1 MAINRNLS
9 ILAQGASASG
19 NLLNYA
25 GANKIINGDMV
36 IDQRN
41 AGSSVTPTGNAYT
54 LDRWFA
60 NFNVSSKLSVQ
71 QKSDGTATAGAFY
84 ARLTSLSAYSAG
96 ASDIFA
102 FAQTVEG
109 LNCIDLLWGTASAK
123 SVTISAWVRSSL
135 TGTFG
140 GSVGNSAGNRSYPFT
155 YSIAAANTWTLVSV
169 TIPGD
174 TTGTWLTT
182 NGIGLYLYMGVGVGT
197 TKSGTAGAWA
207 AADYR
212 SATGAVSVVA
222 TNAATWD
229 ITGVKLEVGTV
240 ATPFVPDDYAVSLQK
255 CFRYYE
261 KQTWNSANYVGIGN
275 SYSTTAGFMVVQ
287 YTPKRGNPAITF
299 PLGTTTAVEG
309 TLYVFNAAQS
319 QAGGPGTFNAN
330 NATPGLERCR
340 VDLASWTGLTA
351 SGVFMPYVSTTGAG
365 KAYFVADA
373 EF

>member
-41 AGSSVTPTGNAYT
+41 AGASVTPTGNAYT

-207 AADYR
+207 GADYR

-222 TNAATWD
+222 TNGATWD

-240 ATPFVPDDYAVSLQK
+240 ATPFVPDNYQVSLGK
-255 CFRYYE
+255 CLRYGYRFTTGVTNVILGAGNYYNATE
-261 KQTWNSANYVGIGN
+261 VDMHVKAPVPMRAAPTLVQTSGTNYWQIDVNGSDTFNGWDAIFGANIYGGQLYVTSN
-275 SYSTTAGFMVVQ
+275 VS
-287 YTPKRGNPAITF
+287 
-299 PLGTTTAVEG
+299 GTTGYAG
-309 TLYVFNAAQS
+309 MIRCQSASAYVF
-319 QAGGPGTFNAN
+319 F
-330 NATPGLERCR
+330 
-340 VDLASWTGLTA
+340 
-351 SGVFMPYVSTTGAG
+351 
-365 KAYFVADA
+365 DA
-373 EF
+373 EL

>member
-25 GANKIINGDMV
+25 GANKIINGDMA

-41 AGSSVTPTGNAYT
+41 AGASVTPTGNAYT

-71 QKSDGTATAGAFY
+71 QKSDGTSTAGAFY

-102 FAQTVEG
+102 FSQPVEG

-155 YSIAAANTWTLVSV
+155 YSIAAANTWTLISV

-207 AADYR
+207 GADYR

-222 TNAATWD
+222 TNGATWD

-255 CFRYYE
+255 CRRYYY
-261 KQTWNSANYVGIGN
+261 QVNGTSGASNRFGLGIVVATTIGQGIIISGLGSMRTDPSVSGN
-275 SYSTTAGFMVVQ
+275 NVDLYDATAAPTV
-287 YTPKRGNPAITF
+287 
-299 PLGTTTAVEG
+299 TAFYL
-309 TLYVFNAAQS
+309 T
-319 QAGGPGTFNAN
+319 AN
-330 NATPGLERCR
+330 NGGVAPTFQFNTS
-340 VDLASWTGLTA
+340 VASLTVGRA
-351 SGVFMPYVSTTGAG
+351 VMALFNSTSG
-365 KAYFVADA
+365 KLLIDA
-373 EF
+373 EL